1 MSPPLLIPDL
11 SALERKLS
19 APSPLLGTCYARFR
33 QRLAQDAAYRSYNIF
48 LPALLGEADAVAEG
62 KALIL
67 SRVRDPRRL
76 VVLPRRQSGEQDIL
90 DHHIWCVA
98 PHAMRLAVYSTWLDR
113 HGAWTPDERRIV
125 GAGLLDFFQG
135 YVLPVLRSRI
145 PGGHNQQLSMTLACS
160 VAGHA
165 FADVDGVF
173 DRARAL
179 RDWAFP
185 KLRQTLGLMPAS
197 GYSGEGETYQS
208 DVVAPLVMW
217 TGVFLEQLGERDVWH
232 RAWAPSGWRMSD
244 TMRME
249 ALLAGRGNLL
259 PPWDNYGWQRVHN
272 LAVRTLW
279 AGVSGDREPLAQSHT
294 IWDEPHHMAWCPDDR
309 MWTLLYW
316 PEERGAEVSGVREQE
331 AGGGGWTPPRHP
343 TPDTV
348 HSPCLS
354 GWSVPA
360 VGAAIEHLPRRLR
373 VISAW
378 DRCSGSAQGVGRE
391 QVNPNHLT
399 VDLAGEPITAD
410 GHAYKGEYLFSASA
424 RERMLNAL
432 SPVEREMI
440 ARQYGSVE
448 RWCLAVQ
455 YGLLGASC
463 SIIVDGAEG
472 YFPRWAREGN
482 LLFEQ
487 REAER
492 HTFAGEAAA
501 FYQPAFDVT
510 RMRRT
515 VSVGASGVVW
525 VVDDVAADSVHDFTW
540 RLWLRPGARAAGP
553 REVRLDLPSG
563 AAVTLAWMAES
574 DRTGTDCR
582 VSIADESIFPAGWQS
597 AAWPAPGS
605 SRCDLTLAGRRV
617 RFVTCLVPVGVD
629 GLTVRAA
636 GEDVW
641 EAAWTGGA
649 DRFELPREIAAL
661 PDPQP
666 VRGAQIT
673 VPETFCDLDEEP
685 FGLPQDSDEVLLAAL
700 DQPPVEA
707 WRQTGAAMQ
716 ALVVRGDTAALPK
729 IAALLDDARQNYT
742 VHSVAAWCLGRAR
755 YAPALDLLRRFTH
768 IPEVNTASRARW
780 AVERIAEA
788 VK

>member
-1 MSPPLLIPDL
+1 MSPPLLIPDI
-11 SALERKLS
+11 SALKRTLS
-19 APSPLLGTCYARFR
+19 TSSPLLGTCHARFR
-33 QRLAQDAAYRSYNIF
+33 QRLAQDAVYRSYNIF
-48 LPALLGEADAVAEG
+48 LPALLGEADAVAEA
-62 KALIL
+62 KTLIL
-67 SRVRDPRRL
+67 ARVQDPRRL
-76 VVLPRRQSGEQDIL
+76 VVLPRRQNGEQDIL
-90 DHHIWCVA
+90 DNHIWCVA

-113 HGAWTPDERRIV
+113 HGAWTPEERRIV
-125 GAGLLDFFQG
+125 GAGLLDFFDG

-145 PGGHNQQLSMTLACS
+145 PGGHNQQLSMALGCV

-165 FADVDGVF
+165 FADVDGVA
-173 DRARAL
+173 DRAWTL

-185 KLRQTLGLMPAS
+185 KLRQTLGLMPPS

-232 RAWAPSGWRMSD
+232 RAWAPRGWRMSE

-279 AGVSGDREPLAQSHT
+279 AGVSGDREPLAQSEA
-294 IWDEPHHMAWCPDDR
+294 IWDQPHQIAWCPDDR

-316 PEERGAEVSGVREQE
+316 PEERG
-331 AGGGGWTPPRHP
+331 GGGGVQCSVFSVQSPRDP
-343 TPDTV
+343 TAENREP
-348 HSPCLS
+348 SCLS

-360 VGAAIEHLPRRLR
+360 VGAAIEHLPLRLR

-410 GHAYKGEYLFSASA
+410 GHAYKGEHLLSASS
-424 RERMLNAL
+424 RERMVNAL
-432 SPVEREMI
+432 SPSEREMI
-440 ARQYGSVE
+440 ARQYGSLE

-482 LLFEQ
+482 LVFEQ
-487 REAER
+487 RDAER
-492 HTFAGEAAA
+492 HTFTGEAAA

-515 VSVGASGVVW
+515 VSVGVSGVVW

-540 RLWLRPGARAAGP
+540 RLWLRPGARAVGP

-563 AAVTLAWMAES
+563 IGVTLAWLAES
-574 DRTGTDCR
+574 DGGASDGR
-582 VSIADESIFPAGWQS
+582 VSIADGAVFPAGWQS
-597 AAWPAPGS
+597 AAWPVSGS
-605 SRCDLTLAGRRV
+605 SRCDLTLAGSRV
-617 RFVTCLVPVGVD
+617 RFVTCLVPEGVD
-629 GLTVRAA
+629 GLAVRAV
-636 GEDVW
+636 DSDTW
-641 EAAWTGGA
+641 EAAWKGGSE
-649 DRFELPREIAAL
+649 RFELPCEIAAL
-661 PDPQP
+661 PDPKPIVGEQMT
-666 VRGAQIT
+666 A
-673 VPETFCDLDEEP
+673 PETFCDLDEEP
-685 FGLPQDSDEVLLAAL
+685 FHLPDDSDDALLAAL
-700 DQPPVEA
+700 DHPPVEA
-707 WRQTGAAMQ
+707 WRRTGAAMQ
-716 ALVVRGDTAALPK
+716 ALVVRGNAAALPK
-729 IAALLDDARQNYT
+729 IASLLDDARQNYT

-755 YAPALDLLRRFTH
+755 YAPALDLLRRMAC
-768 IPEVNTASRARW
+768 IPEVNTASRTRW
-780 AVERIAEA
+780 AVERIEEA
-788 VK
+788 AK